1 MAAKNAKKGSA
12 QNVVVWILLG
22 LLIVGLAGFGVDGIL
37 SQRVTTI
44 GSVGTRE
51 ITAQTYARELQQTI
65 RQIERERGQALPLAQ
80 AQAQGIDAQV
90 RARLVTRAALESEAE
105 RIGVSVG
112 DATVSRTI
120 ASLPDFRGPGGA
132 FSRETYRL
140 ILESEGM
147 TPARF
152 EEDIRRDQARSILQA
167 ATAAGVAVPAN
178 LRAAIVEHFAARRDV
193 TVFVLDQSAL
203 TAPLP
208 DPEPAAVEAYWQA
221 NLDRFTAPEIRTIR
235 YALLTPE
242 SLIDSVEVDE
252 AAIRALYDSRS
263 DFRRPERR
271 LVERL
276 VFADQAAAEAAAAR
290 LAEGVSFEDLVAE
303 RGLSLDDLD
312 LGDVTEDQL
321 GDAGAAV
328 FALDEPGQVTGPH
341 RSSVGPAL
349 FRMNAILNAQ
359 ETPFDEVAADLRAE
373 LALERARRQIA
384 EQYDEIE
391 DLLAGGAALADLARD
406 AGMTTGQI
414 DWTAET
420 GDGIAAYAEF
430 RAAAA
435 AARPDDFPELRS
447 LSDGGVFVIELVG
460 ITPPT
465 PRPLDEVRIQAFAG
479 ARAQAM
485 EAALVA
491 RATELAPSLA
501 ADGAEAF
508 AEATGLVA
516 DGYAG
521 LTRLDGAQ
529 GLPDDLVEAIHT
541 AGAGETVVLGN
552 AGQAWLA
559 LVTATAPADPFDE
572 QTTRLTAAIDQQIGG
587 TMAQDVFGYFARA
600 LEREAGITLNQAAVE
615 AVHATFR

>member
-44 GSVGTRE
+44 GSVGSRE
-51 ITAQTYARELQQTI
+51 ITAQTYGRELQQTI
-65 RQIERERGQALPLAQ
+65 RQLERERGQPLPLAQ

-90 RARLVTRAALESEAE
+90 RARLITQAALESEAA

-120 ASLPDFRGPGGA
+120 STIPGFQGPGGA
-132 FSRETYRL
+132 FSRETYRMM
-140 ILESEGM
+140 LEAEGL

-152 EEDIRRDQARSILQA
+152 EEDVRREQARSILQA

-178 LRAAIVEHFAARRDV
+178 LRAALVDHFAARRDV

-203 TAPLP
+203 DSPLP
-208 DPEPAAVEAYWQA
+208 DPDPAAVEAYWQA
-221 NLDRFTAPEIRTIR
+221 NLARFTAPETRTIG

-242 SLIDSVEVDE
+242 SLIDSIEVDE
-252 AAIRALYDSRS
+252 AALRALYDSR
-263 DFRRPERR
+263 DEFRRPERR

-276 VFADQAAAEAAAAR
+276 VLPDQATAEAAMAR
-290 LAEGVSFEDLVAE
+290 LADGTSFEDLVAE

-312 LGDVTEDQL
+312 LGDVTQAQL
-321 GDAGAAV
+321 GAAGEAV
-328 FALDEPGQVTGPH
+328 FALEEPGQVTGPH
-341 RSSVGPAL
+341 RTNLGPAL

-359 ETPFDEVAADLRAE
+359 VTPFEDVAADLRAE
-373 LALERARRQIA
+373 LALDRARRQIA
-384 EQYDEIE
+384 DRYDEIE
-391 DLLAGGAALADLARD
+391 DLLAGGATLDDLARD
-406 AGMTTGQI
+406 AGMTVGEI
-414 DWTAET
+414 AWTPLSS
-420 GDGIAAYAEF
+420 DGIAAYAEF

-435 AARPDDFPELRS
+435 AARPGDFPQLRS
-447 LSDGGVFVIELVG
+447 LSDGGAFVIELRG

-479 ARAQAM
+479 ARAQAL

-491 RATELAPSLA
+491 RATDLAPALA
-501 ADGAEAF
+501 ADGPEAF

-516 DGYAG
+516 DGYAE

-529 GLPDDLVEAIHT
+529 NLPEALVEAIHA
-541 AGAGETVVLGN
+541 AGAGETVVVGSG
-552 AGQAWLA
+552 GQAFLA
-559 LVTATAPADPFDE
+559 LITAASPPDPGDE
-572 QTTRLTAAIDQQIGG
+572 QTARLIAAIDQQIGG

-600 LEREAGITLNQAAVE
+600 LEREAGITLNQAAID